1 MQLKDTVGKMLS
13 DDYRSQLEAEIEQ
26 IYVRINDLEEV
37 ITIAKA
43 TGSYRGINVAPVEV
57 LEMQHKTMQAYLTA
71 LLYRASLEKIE
82 IRINA

>member
-13 DDYRSQLEAEIEQ
+13 DDYKENFQAEIEQ
-26 IYVRINDLEEV
+26 LYIRICSLEEYISRIEGDEV
-37 ITIAKA
+37 VPKRFI
-43 TGSYRGINVAPVEV
+43 SLEV

-71 LLYRASLEKIE
+71 LLYRASLEGIE